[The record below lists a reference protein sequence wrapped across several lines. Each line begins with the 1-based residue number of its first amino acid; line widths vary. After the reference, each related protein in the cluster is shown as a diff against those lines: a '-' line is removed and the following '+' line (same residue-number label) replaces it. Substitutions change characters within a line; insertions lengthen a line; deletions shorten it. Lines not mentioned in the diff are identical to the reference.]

1 MENKDEMNLQN
12 QEGAATAEDVIAEEE
27 AVVEEVP
34 LAEEEAAVEE
44 APPAE
49 EETVPPEN
57 VAPPEGVPNPEGP
70 PDVGMGYAAAEELK
84 AASWKKPMD
93 KRKILEIVGGA
104 VIVVLLITVGVTM
117 SQKGKLQKEF
127 DKLSKEHVKLQ
138 TDYTDARQ
146 LNKSQ
151 QGKIDTLTSQKKT
164 LEDENEELKNG
175 AAKQLVDVKNAYE
188 KGDWKKVIELAGAL
202 HEKYNGKEEDKE
214 AQALAAESQ
223 KKIDEAKAAKEA
235 EEAKGY
241 ETGITYDQLS
251 RTPDDFKRKKV
262 KFYGKVVQVIEGSGT
277 VQIRLAVDDDYDR
290 ILLGNYSSSIVST
303 RILEDDHI
311 TIYGTSEGTISYQST
326 LGATITIPGVR
337 IDKIDQ

>member
-84 AASWKKPMD
+84 AASGKKPMD

-175 AAKQLVDVKNAYE
+175 AENSL
-188 KGDWKKVIELAGAL
+188 WM
-202 HEKYNGKEEDKE
+202 
-214 AQALAAESQ
+214 
-223 KKIDEAKAAKEA
+223 
-235 EEAKGY
+235 
-241 ETGITYDQLS
+241 S
-251 RTPDDFKRKKV
+251 RTPMKR
-262 KFYGKVVQVIEGSGT
+262 GT
-277 VQIRLAVDDDYDR
+277 GRR
-290 ILLGNYSSSIVST
+290 
-303 RILEDDHI
+303 
-311 TIYGTSEGTISYQST
+311 
-326 LGATITIPGVR
+326 
-337 IDKIDQ
+337 